1 MAARGG
7 PRYRVPFRRRR
18 EGVTNYYKRRKLI
31 LSGKPR
37 LVVRKS
43 NRHLVA
49 QVMAAEPRGDVTLAY
64 CHSRELAEYGWR
76 GSTKSTP
83 AGYLVGLLVG
93 YKALKRGIRE
103 AVLDVGLH
111 RFTRGSVVTAV
122 AKGALDA
129 GLEVPIGEGVLPP
142 DYRIRGEHIASYA
155 RMLKE
160 RDPALYQSR
169 FSKYLERGLPPEEL
183 PEHFEEVKAAI
194 VEKIEELKAEL
205 EARSS

>member
-129 GLEVPIGEGVLPP
+129 GLEVPIGERVLPP

-205 EARSS
+205 EARPS